1 MSRHTNSI
9 RRIFGLLLHRAG
21 ILVALLALLGIGA
34 MVNPEFCTIGNL
46 LNTIDSVMLLG
57 VVVVGVAF
65 VTYSGHF
72 ADLSVPTTMAFSGVM
87 TVEMLK
93 FGFVPAILAGLL
105 TGLCIGLVNGIMIG
119 KLRVNSILWT
129 LAMSYLTMGLMRWI
143 WLNKQI
149 YPDLQSGGTN
159 AGHLFDELYRH
170 SIVGRVTLPMVIL
183 VLMAVVGHLI
193 LTRTVFG
200 QQLKLI
206 GSNPDMAEM
215 TGVRRSRV
223 IGMAFVL
230 SAVASSIGGIL
241 ITSLSKVGAYYNGE
255 GYDFDAVTAV
265 VLGGVSLAGGRGSV
279 LGALGGVLVLGL
291 MSNIMTLAG
300 VDTFAQQIV
309 KGIVFVIVVGATSLV
324 ARRLGREDD

>member
-1 MSRHTNSI
+1 MSSNSI
-9 RRIFGLLLHRAG
+9 RRILGMLLHRAG

-34 MVNPEFCTIGNL
+34 MVSPEFRTIGNL

-65 VTYSGHF
+65 VTYSGHY

-87 TVEMLK
+87 AVQMLK

-105 TGLCIGLVNGIMIG
+105 TGLCIGLVNGIMVG
-119 KLRVNSILWT
+119 KLRVNPILWT

-149 YPDLQSGGTN
+149 YPDVQSGDTN
-159 AGHLFDELYRH
+159 AGHLFEELYRH
-170 SIVGRVTLPMVIL
+170 SIAGRVTLPMVIL
-183 VLMAVVGHLI
+183 AVMAVVGHLI

-200 QQLKLI
+200 QQLKLV

-215 TGVRRSRV
+215 TGVRLPRV
-223 IGMAFVL
+223 IGLAFIL
-230 SAVASSIGGIL
+230 SALASSIGGIL
-241 ITSLSKVGAYYNGE
+241 ITSLSKVGAYYNGA

-265 VLGGVSLAGGRGSV
+265 VLGGVSLTGGRGSV

-309 KGIVFVIVVGATSLV
+309 KGTVFIIVVGATSLV